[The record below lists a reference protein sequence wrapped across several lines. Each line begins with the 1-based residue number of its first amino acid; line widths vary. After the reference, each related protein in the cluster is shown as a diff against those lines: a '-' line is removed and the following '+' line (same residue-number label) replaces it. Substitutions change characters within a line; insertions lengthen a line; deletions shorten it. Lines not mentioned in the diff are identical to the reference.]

1 MGTLGLYHV
10 AAADLSCAHLSEAS
24 AQLAASLG
32 SQGVAAGAVTV
43 GLAAP
48 GTDFGWDD
56 LKGDGLVANR
66 LPRPG
71 VFCFILQLIQSW
83 RVLSRRSQAGLLRRL
98 PGRGITWYCGKSRAP
113 PMQTRQGART

>member
-1 MGTLGLYHV
+1 MALAYLQGSAKTYVQAALLGGHLGVVPCRWRLLVLCPHV
-10 AAADLSCAHLSEAS
+10 FRW
-24 AQLAASLG
+24 LA
-32 SQGVAAGAVTV
+32 
-43 GLAAP
+43 LAP
-48 GTDFGWDD
+48 

-83 RVLSRRSQAGLLRRL
+83 RVLSRRSQVGLLRRL

-113 PMQTRQGART
+113 PMQTCQGART